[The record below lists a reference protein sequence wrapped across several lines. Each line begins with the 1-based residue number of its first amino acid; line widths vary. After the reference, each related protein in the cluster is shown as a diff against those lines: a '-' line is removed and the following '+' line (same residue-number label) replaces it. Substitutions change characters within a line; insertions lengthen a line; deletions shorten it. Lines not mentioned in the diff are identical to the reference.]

1 MNKQPGSRHVQYR
14 KVSINDRP
22 KKADIFTTQV
32 LSLGSFLL
40 GATATSGRT
49 PESVVPR
56 VVLDP
61 PASDGLECPP
71 SEAQI
76 FILDNLAH
84 AHSRQLLGHEFLSK
98 QTALK
103 GGLVLNEGGDPLV
116 QILLPSVGNLPCCWD
131 CLPEWLSS

>member
-49 PESVVPR
+49 PQSVVTWI
-56 VVLDP
+56 VLKP
-61 PASDGLECPP
+61 PASNGLECPHQN
-71 SEAQI
+71 EALRIPQI
-76 FILDNLAH
+76 VLPPAQVANWQA
-84 AHSRQLLGHEFLSK
+84 RLSWK
-98 QTALK
+98 AERRA
-103 GGLVLNEGGDPLV
+103 NPERYF
-116 QILLPSVGNLPCCWD
+116 CW
-131 CLPEWLSS
+131 